1 MAITRAKSSLYL
13 SYPILAQHTMVLGG
27 PSMFLEDL
35 DRSLVEEFHFSES
48 LGNVYTADDDIV
60 YEVIDEPFP
69 STPRPRRGS
78 LLKGI
83 DEL

>member
-1 MAITRAKSSLYL
+1 
-13 SYPILAQHTMVLGG
+13 
-27 PSMFLEDL
+27 MFLEDL
-35 DRSLVEEFHFSES
+35 NRSLVEEFHFSES